1 MKLSVILSLLFAVL
15 IAVFALMNG
24 APVSVNLGFASFVT
38 SQAVVILVSTA
49 IGAVIIYLFDLIA
62 KVKTRFRIKEL
73 EKRIATLEK
82 ELLDKN
88 MLLQQRQEVAEQS
101 QEPVKVEQVE
111 AQTNNQ

>member
-62 KVKTRFRIKEL
+62 TGYLCIRHLR
-73 EKRIATLEK
+73 AP
-82 ELLDKN
+82 
-88 MLLQQRQEVAEQS
+88 QPPA
-101 QEPVKVEQVE
+101 
-111 AQTNNQ
+111 AA